1 MSPRKDAESFIKDQI
16 GIMSKYGNAPK
27 LSAKRYE
34 EVVTETQR
42 SLESLRRQPTKTKAK
57 AAVKK

>member
-1 MSPRKDAESFIKDQI
+1 MSPRKDAEAFIRDQLH
-16 GIMSKYGNAPK
+16 IMGKYGNAPK

-34 EVVTETQR
+34 EVVNETQK
-42 SLESLRRQPTKTKAK
+42 SLESLRRHTKAKAK